1 MKYRWKLMILLLIIS
16 IAPMVGLRTFGI
28 HKVRSMAATL
38 SAQVKENRAD
48 GETPHHSRLMLETI
62 HDRVSDIE
70 TMSAGFL
77 IFLISVTGVLA
88 LLFSRT
94 VTRPLDALAQAAQK
108 LAAGEFKTRVNIRAR
123 DEFGDMGRIFN
134 SVGPRLEAHYKM
146 RQALDVANEIQQHLL
161 PELPPQFPGLEID
174 GTTLYSDE
182 TGGDYFDYLCV
193 KEQDREKLC
202 VVVGD
207 VAGHG
212 IPAALLMATARGFLR
227 LRASMPGNLSEAVAD
242 VNGAFIKDVER
253 SGRFMTL
260 FWAQIDRS
268 RNRMDWVSA
277 GHDPAILFDPKTDS
291 LQNLHG
297 KGMPLGVA
305 EDAVYEEFSCNIKS
319 GQIIFFGT
327 DGIRETRNEK
337 GEMFGKDRLQEII
350 RRSAKESAQT
360 IKHAILDAVA
370 EFRGNTKQEDDLT
383 LVIIKVTEQATR

>member
-1 MKYRWKLMILLLIIS
+1 
-16 IAPMVGLRTFGI
+16 
-28 HKVRSMAATL
+28 
-38 SAQVKENRAD
+38 
-48 GETPHHSRLMLETI
+48 
-62 HDRVSDIE
+62 
-70 TMSAGFL
+70 
-77 IFLISVTGVLA
+77 
-88 LLFSRT
+88 
-94 VTRPLDALAQAAQK
+94 
-108 LAAGEFKTRVNIRAR
+108 
-123 DEFGDMGRIFN
+123 
-134 SVGPRLEAHYKM
+134 
-146 RQALDVANEIQQHLL
+146 
-161 PELPPQFPGLEID
+161 LEID
-174 GTTLYSDE
+174 GTALYSDE

-193 KEQDREKLC
+193 KEQEREKLC

-227 LRASMPGNLSEAVAD
+227 LRASMLGKLSDAVAD
-242 VNGAFIKDVER
+242 VNRAFIKDVER

-277 GHDPAILFDPKTDS
+277 GHDPAILFDPKTAS
-291 LQNLHG
+291 LQNLQG

-305 EDAVYEEFSCNIKS
+305 EDAVYEEFSCNIES
-319 GQIIFFGT
+319 GQIIFLGT

-383 LVIIKVTEQATR
+383 LVIIKVTEEVTS